1 VKCINKNKFTTIKI
15 EVIIFMKELVWE
27 MFRKTGKVEYYM
39 RYKELERQE
48 KEQ

>member
-1 VKCINKNKFTTIKI
+1 M
-15 EVIIFMKELVWE
+15 IIFMKELVWE

>member
-1 VKCINKNKFTTIKI
+1 
-15 EVIIFMKELVWE
+15 MKELVWE

>member
-1 VKCINKNKFTTIKI
+1 
-15 EVIIFMKELVWE
+15 MKDLVWE